1 MKWTDL
7 FSWNS
12 KCYHILCPSRL
23 WVIFRRNEIYPCIA
37 KYLIYQVD
45 DSVRHLQKRFKSVIA
60 DVARIRVDVHDTL
73 NTTYNI
79 LQDMNQMLHI
89 AKGNVKTTQDRARFY
104 VVQYTSSWIYHWS
117 KSFFACTYWLL
128 VIDYRQVG

>member
-1 MKWTDL
+1 M
-7 FSWNS
+7 
-12 KCYHILCPSRL
+12 YPS
-23 WVIFRRNEIYPCIA
+23 VA
-37 KYLIYQVD
+37 KYLIYHVD
-45 DSVRHLQKRFKSVIA
+45 VSVRHLQKRFKSVIA

-104 VVQYTSSWIYHWS
+104 VDRHPRAFIIAQKTS
-117 KSFFACTYWLL
+117 FLCTY
-128 VIDYRQVG
+128 